1 MIEKMSTKIIPL
13 GKNVLI
19 KPVEVATKT
28 ESGIFIPDTAS
39 VEKTQQGK
47 VEAVG
52 DSDKIK
58 VKKGQVVIYKKYEGE
73 EIKIDDKEYIIV
85 KIYDIIAIVE

>member
-1 MIEKMSTKIIPL
+1 MSTKIIPL
-13 GKNVLI
+13 GENVLI

-47 VEAVG
+47 IEAVG

-58 VKKGQVVIYKKYEGE
+58 VKKGQVVIYKKYGGE
-73 EIKIDDKEYIIV
+73 EVKIDNKEYIVVKADEIIV
-85 KIYDIIAIVE
+85 IVE

>member
-1 MIEKMSTKIIPL
+1 MSKKIIPL

-19 KPVEVATKT
+19 KPVKVATKT
-28 ESGIFIPDTAS
+28 DSGIFIPDTVS

-52 DSDKIK
+52 DSDKIT

-73 EIKIDDKEYIIV
+73 EIKINDKEYIIV
-85 KIYDIIAIVE
+85 KAEEIIAIVE

>member
-1 MIEKMSTKIIPL
+1 MSTKIMPL
-13 GKNVLI
+13 GENVLI
-19 KPVEVATKT
+19 KPVEAATKT

-39 VEKTQQGK
+39 SEKPQQGK

-58 VKKGQVVIYKKYEGE
+58 VKKGQVVIYKKYGGE
-73 EIKIDDKEYIIV
+73 EVKVGTEEYIIV
-85 KIYDIIAIVE
+85 KADEIIAVVE